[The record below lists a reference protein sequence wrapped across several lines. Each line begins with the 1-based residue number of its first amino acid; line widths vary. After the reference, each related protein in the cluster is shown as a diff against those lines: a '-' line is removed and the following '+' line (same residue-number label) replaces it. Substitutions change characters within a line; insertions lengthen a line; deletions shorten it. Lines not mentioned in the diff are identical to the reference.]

1 MESIMVKFR
10 KRIMLQLNG
19 RSLTQRFPKIQIVNI
34 LLISMNNWSE
44 VINEVERVTFHNT
57 LQFIEFYSRNPQ
69 YIPKLGLGMKMLGL
83 LSLQVTA
90 QFATEEIQFHWL
102 WDIPVNLNSKVI
114 PVNLYPTYCNLSSSF
129 YSCHWK
135 DYSP

>member
-1 MESIMVKFR
+1 
-10 KRIMLQLNG
+10 MLQLNG

-44 VINEVERVTFHNT
+44 VINEVELVTFHNT

-83 LSLQVTA
+83 L
-90 QFATEEIQFHWL
+90 
-102 WDIPVNLNSKVI
+102 
-114 PVNLYPTYCNLSSSF
+114 
-129 YSCHWK
+129 
-135 DYSP
+135 